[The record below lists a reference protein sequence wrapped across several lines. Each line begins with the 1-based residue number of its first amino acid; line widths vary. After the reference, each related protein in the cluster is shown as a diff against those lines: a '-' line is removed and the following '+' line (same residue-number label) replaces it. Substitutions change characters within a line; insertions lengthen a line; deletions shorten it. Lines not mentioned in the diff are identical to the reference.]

1 MVSRLPLAQRE
12 TAACDAHTQCQFG
25 AGIRPENLAREAG
38 QLDLDQ
44 CAGLSS
50 IHYSGSMIRKEG
62 GLDVGLIQ
70 SPALV
75 DFQRLENSLL
85 ALC

>member
-44 CAGLSS
+44 CAG
-50 IHYSGSMIRKEG
+50 
-62 GLDVGLIQ
+62 
-70 SPALV
+70 
-75 DFQRLENSLL
+75 
-85 ALC
+85 